1 VASLDNLPVQW
12 AQRVAVVRLPAETD
26 LCNAEQVRD
35 TLLAV
40 LNTGVPTLIADLT
53 ATTFCGCDGLGAIVR
68 AHQRAQAAGAQVRLA
83 TRTPI
88 VLRLLSLT
96 YVDRLVPVFD
106 SVHAAWPADA
116 GPAPQRD
123 GRPASEARP
132 EQGPLPTQAP
142 QPTQAARPTQ
152 AAPGEPGRTA

>member
-1 VASLDNLPVQW
+1 VHW
-12 AQRVAVVRLPAETD
+12 AHRLAIVRLPAEID

-40 LNTGVPTLIADLT
+40 LNTDVPTLIADMT
-53 ATTFCGCDGLGAIVR
+53 ATTFCGCDGVGAIVR
-68 AHQRAQAAGAQVRLA
+68 AHQRAQAAGAEIRLA

-116 GPAPQRD
+116 GPAPQP
-123 GRPASEARP
+123 GRRPGQAARPEPEARP
-132 EQGPLPTQAP
+132 TQAARP
-142 QPTQAARPTQ
+142 EPEARPTQ
-152 AAPGEPGRTA
+152 AAPGEPGGTA